1 MSAEGRRGA
10 GARGSRWEGAQD
22 PACSWSRRLSPEL
35 GFVRKPSRSPPSL
48 TSRPPLRVQWDLP
61 AFGGVTLTRAISSV
75 LAGRSHGSRRDK
87 DARWLLCGWDVGIER
102 SCDGPEPR
110 CHPKSDR
117 GGAHWRGD
125 AQVGGKTR

>member
-10 GARGSRWEGAQD
+10 AAGKGRRILPAAGLAVSLPNLGSCGNPRVLHL
-22 PACSWSRRLSPEL
+22 LSPRGRLCE
-35 GFVRKPSRSPPSL
+35 FSR
-48 TSRPPLRVQWDLP
+48 DLP